1 MNDGHLAVLQSGEQ
15 GFHGVFVADI
25 AVIQTALQ
33 AAQGFQTGAWK
44 QQRPDFCLVI
54 FLELT
59 HDDAAGRVVQHKEYR
74 LVQNAESGGR
84 VWTGG
89 LPEPKKAFSGRI
101 SGCRMNA
108 TRGEIKIAALCR
120 EVYRRICSSHG
131 EGMFLQRLISRVSR
145 VLHPAL
151 IRLYPDLDETRRKWR
166 LSYILSGCMGLIS
179 RWIREGMQESPE
191 EVAREL
197 TALTEQN
204 AGLGQ
209 RGVCCRGQGPGSRK

>member
-44 QQRPDFCLVI
+44 RRRPDFCLVI

-89 LPEPKKAFSGRI
+89 LPEPKKASSGRI
-101 SGCRMNA
+101 SGRRMNA
-108 TRGEIKIAALCR
+108 TRGNQDRGSVPGGLPADLFQSRGCDVSAAADEPAVPCLC
-120 EVYRRICSSHG
+120 
-131 EGMFLQRLISRVSR
+131 
-145 VLHPAL
+145 
-151 IRLYPDLDETRRKWR
+151 
-166 LSYILSGCMGLIS
+166 IL
-179 RWIREGMQESPE
+179 P
-191 EVAREL
+191 
-197 TALTEQN
+197 
-204 AGLGQ
+204 
-209 RGVCCRGQGPGSRK
+209 

>member
-1 MNDGHLAVLQSGEQ
+1 MDRRTARTKESIQLAYL
-15 GFHGVFVADI
+15 
-25 AVIQTALQ
+25 
-33 AAQGFQTGAWK
+33 
-44 QQRPDFCLVI
+44 
-54 FLELT
+54 
-59 HDDAAGRVVQHKEYR
+59 
-74 LVQNAESGGR
+74 
-84 VWTGG
+84 G
-89 LPEPKKAFSGRI
+89 LLDE
-101 SGCRMNA
+101 CD
-108 TRGEIKIAALCR
+108 TGEIKIAALCR
-120 EVYRRICSSHG
+120 EAKINRSTFYRYYPDCCSVL
-131 EGMFLQRLISRVSR
+131 EEIEERLMTEVEALALGWVKEQGISRVSR

>member
-1 MNDGHLAVLQSGEQ
+1 MDRRTARTKESIQRAYLGLQDEC
-15 GFHGVFVADI
+15 D
-25 AVIQTALQ
+25 T
-33 AAQGFQTGAWK
+33 
-44 QQRPDFCLVI
+44 
-54 FLELT
+54 
-59 HDDAAGRVVQHKEYR
+59 
-74 LVQNAESGGR
+74 
-84 VWTGG
+84 
-89 LPEPKKAFSGRI
+89 
-101 SGCRMNA
+101 
-108 TRGEIKIAALCR
+108 GEIKIAVLCR

-131 EGMFLQRLISRVSR
+131 DVMFLQRLMSRLSR

-209 RGVCCRGQGPGSRK
+209 RGVCCRGQVPGSRK